1 MLATVVALYNKAG
14 FPSFAL
20 GEREEYIMRRAI
32 PLVTSTRGAL
42 MLVPAYL
49 WAVLGAIM
57 LATCVLVGGWSEPA
71 KAAPPPAQYSIT
83 DLGTLGG
90 DLSFAVDINNRGQV
104 VGASDS
110 HAVLWENGKI
120 TELGT
125 LGGFGSAAGGINNRG
140 QVVGR
145 STTIATGEAHAFLW
159 EDGKMTDLGT
169 LPGGDE
175 STAEAINNRGQVVGS
190 SSTTRGDGHAV
201 LWTK

>member
-83 DLGTLGG
+83 DLGTLPGR
-90 DLSFAVDINNRGQV
+90 DISV
-104 VGASDS
+104 
-110 HAVLWENGKI
+110 
-120 TELGT
+120 
-125 LGGFGSAAGGINNRG
+125 
-140 QVVGR
+140 
-145 STTIATGEAHAFLW
+145 AT
-159 EDGKMTDLGT
+159 
-169 LPGGDE
+169 
-175 STAEAINNRGQVVGS
+175 AINNRGQVVGES
-190 SSTTRGDGHAV
+190 VTASGEPHAV

>member
-104 VGASDS
+104 VGAS
-110 HAVLWENGKI
+110 I
-120 TELGT
+120 TT
-125 LGGFGSAAGGINNRG
+125 
-140 QVVGR
+140 
-145 STTIATGEAHAFLW
+145 ATEDFHAFLW